1 MARYCTFVSPKC
13 LPLLTNCFTTNP
25 HSTVFF
31 TGYNDND
38 DECTLSHFI
47 FINLQVITFNGNALF
62 AKCVTD
68 CVARP
73 CTFHQSHLTIKL
85 SNMFISKIW
94 RYIAIHTSWY
104 RLCGSFSA
112 LHSFRLDFKRNKLMG
127 YIHSCHSWICNCS
140 VCTYN

>member
-1 MARYCTFVSPKC
+1 MFENYSKHCFILQILLYWRFWYVSHPDNEGKSSLYYYMARYCTFVSPKC
-13 LPLLTNCFTTNP
+13 LLLLTNCFTTNP

-31 TGYNDND
+31 TRYNDND

-94 RYIAIHTSWY
+94 RYIAIHTS
-104 RLCGSFSA
+104 
-112 LHSFRLDFKRNKLMG
+112 
-127 YIHSCHSWICNCS
+127 
-140 VCTYN
+140 